1 MILVVSAF
9 VILTAAAMLD
19 AYGPCVGHAGAGEAA
34 GCFIGLLAFFFLVS
48 WRVLARGY
56 LGYHSSHTEIAIT
69 HCKC

>member
-48 WRVLARGY
+48 WQFLSREY
-56 LGYHSSHTEIAIT
+56 QDTICHW
-69 HCKC
+69 